1 MCGRFILVQKL
12 ETIEKRFNLSP
23 SLFDLSPSYNT
34 GPGMYTPVVASNS
47 KRCLQLFRFGM
58 CPSWAKKDMFL
69 LNARTEGDRNSE
81 NDVHYHGPKD
91 IILKPSFR
99 KPIRSQR
106 CLVIADAFIEGS
118 TDEGLDK
125 AHVVF
130 LKNKVRPF
138 AMAGIWDEWKN
149 PVNGESVFS
158 FAIITTVANEL
169 MQKIPHHRS
178 PVILEPW
185 QESVWLN
192 NDAPLSDITAILKP
206 YDSNKMNAYPIKSS
220 VKNQRNNFP
229 ELLKPIGTTLNDE
242 AEIAFK
248 ESLYRQ
254 GFGRKDA

>member
-1 MCGRFILVQKL
+1 
-12 ETIEKRFNLSP
+12 
-23 SLFDLSPSYNT
+23 
-34 GPGMYTPVVASNS
+34 
-47 KRCLQLFRFGM
+47 
-58 CPSWAKKDMFL
+58 MFL

-192 NDAPLSDITAILKP
+192 NDAPLSDITAMLKP
-206 YDSNKMNAYPIKSS
+206 YDSNKMNAYPIGSS
-220 VKNQRNNFP
+220 VKNKRNNFP
-229 ELLKPIGTTLNDE
+229 ELLQPIGNNLNDE
-242 AEIAFK
+242 A
-248 ESLYRQ
+248 
-254 GFGRKDA
+254 DM